1 MIMAQLNHDQNQT
14 KHANYSKGAN
24 SNSCLQANDKTMQ
37 SNDIHLHAENF
48 QSPCPRLDKV
58 WLETTAPNQL
68 ERTDCT
74 TTAAVRR
81 RRHGHWISKTRAAV
95 RRLNEEPLVVPT
107 PGKDAETNSDE
118 AICSWSVKMSRYPT
132 WHRQHKCWGHLT
144 SHLTHPV
151 T

>member
-1 MIMAQLNHDQNQT
+1 MAQLNHEQHLT
-14 KHANYSKGAN
+14 KHANYSKGAT
-24 SNSCLQANDKTMQ
+24 SNSCLQANDNKCKATTSTFMLRIVQ
-37 SNDIHLHAENF
+37 N
-48 QSPCPRLDKV
+48 PCPR
-58 WLETTAPNQL
+58 LETTAPNQL

-118 AICSWSVKMSRYPT
+118 AHTTVCEDSLPT
-132 WHRQHKCWGHLT
+132 PLRKT
-144 SHLTHPV
+144 
-151 T
+151 